1 MSDNEIIPKNQRLF
15 LITQGCFHILM
26 GIFVAS
32 TVWLMAYNRDWGSM
46 HTWHVFLSTIG
57 FALLMAEAVA
67 MQNPG
72 NGFFLGYGKIARGF
86 LHGVLM
92 LLATTAVLAGVSIK
106 IQDKALNN
114 RSHFTTTHGIVGFV
128 SYLLTMLSFLG
139 GILLF
144 FVKLVLR
151 ICNLRPI
158 YLRKCHTFL
167 GISAYA
173 LGIVSLCFGLR
184 NYFSEASYHTNTGFI
199 VILGTYTGLN
209 LIGPVKNLF
218 SP

>member
-114 RSHFTTTHGIVGFV
+114 RSHFTTTHGIVATQH
-128 SYLLTMLSFLG
+128 SKDNRFLG
-139 GILLF
+139 
-144 FVKLVLR
+144 
-151 ICNLRPI
+151 NYWNNEPI
-158 YLRKCHTFL
+158 
-167 GISAYA
+167 A
-173 LGIVSLCFGLR
+173 LHKTYKVHLCIHR
-184 NYFSEASYHTNTGFI
+184 
-199 VILGTYTGLN
+199 
-209 LIGPVKNLF
+209 
-218 SP
+218 